1 MADTTTT
8 TYSLVKPE
16 VGASEDTWGTKINT
30 NLDSVDDLLDGTTA
44 ISPDLTALKIG
55 GATVT
60 ASVTELNKLD
70 GVTATTADLNI
81 LDGVTATT
89 AELNKLD
96 GVTATTADI
105 NLLDGVTATT
115 AELNYVDGVTS
126 NIQTQLGAKA
136 DDTTQAEAVWET
148 GTSTTESIVSPAKVK
163 AAIEALAPD
172 SGIGVGQSWSNPSRS
187 VGTSYQNTTA
197 IPIMVTVTGRGG
209 NDDGLF
215 QVSSDNSTWV
225 IVGVINNF
233 YTTSCTAIVPN
244 NHYYK
249 LTNVDFVTW
258 AELR

>member
-30 NLDSVDDLLDGTTA
+30 NLDSVDNLLDGTTA
-44 ISPDLTALKIG
+44 ISPNLTALKIG

-81 LDGVTATT
+81 L
-89 AELNKLD
+89 N

-126 NIQTQLGAKA
+126 NIQTQLDTKYVS
-136 DDTTQAEAVWET
+136 TTQAEAVWET

-172 SGIGVGQSWSNPSRS
+172 SGIGVGQTWQDVESSRTD
-187 VGTSYQNTTA
+187 GTSYQNTTGKSISVA
-197 IPIMVTVTGRGG
+197 ITGYG
-209 NDDGLF
+209 NGSF
-215 QVSSDNSTWV
+215 RNFEVSTDNSSWITVGRIHPNSGQCMSAV
-225 IVGVINNF
+225 I
-233 YTTSCTAIVPN
+233 PN
-244 NHYYK
+244 NYYYRFANGASI
-249 LTNVDFVTW
+249 TTW

>member
-30 NLDSVDDLLDGTTA
+30 NLDSVDNLLDGTTA
-44 ISPDLTALKIG
+44 ISPNLTALKIG

-81 LDGVTATT
+81 L
-89 AELNKLD
+89 N

-115 AELNYVDGVTS
+115 AELNYVDGVTN
-126 NIQTQLGAKA
+126 NIQTQLDTKYVS
-136 DDTTQAEAVWET
+136 TTQAEAVWET

-209 NDDGLF
+209 NDDGEF